1 MKVQNKQNMSKF
13 VCIHVPQILLWLFH
27 CMWRLKYES
36 EWGIRKFVFF
46 CRNYM
51 NDSFRTEVFVR
62 FQPDTI
68 ACACIYLAARQ
79 LQVCK
84 GYIFSAVFYANSF
97 NHSYKIILEFVSV
110 KSMGTKVLR
119 NILNVE
125 MFDCITLMKLPLH

>member
-1 MKVQNKQNMSKF
+1 
-13 VCIHVPQILLWLFH
+13 
-27 CMWRLKYES
+27 
-36 EWGIRKFVFF
+36 
-46 CRNYM
+46 M

-84 GYIFSAVFYANSF
+84 GYIFSVVFYANSF